1 MSNQKII
8 IKNSS
13 GTTTPSLQYG
23 ELAIKYLNGSEALY
37 SKNSANQIIAFNDW
51 AKILNKPTTL
61 SGYGITDALN
71 TSSTSQTK
79 SGALT
84 LTGGFRSEMP
94 AQNYNPFSS
103 YKIFDSIDTNL
114 LIGRANKIKVSV
126 NGVENTTAAN
136 SLFNQN
142 YEEYNIVCG
151 REGDAPLTLNIDLVS
166 KGLYG
171 GNGITYASG
180 YVYLHFYSAPLLPAT
195 YTARVK
201 NKDNVWYDMTLTPVT
216 SSTLKG
222 TIPIALYLKELE
234 FTFTTGT
241 GSPYVTSN
249 IKWGLTEVEYHGA
262 RMSLSQG
269 GKISSV
275 GGYIGGSLTVDGG
288 VVGNASSATKLQT
301 SRTIWG
307 QSFDGTG
314 NVSGSMYGVRSINND
329 VIDYM
334 TTGGQYF
341 YTMSN
346 NQSPLLTLSSNVGI
360 GTTDPQYKLDVSG
373 DIRSNYMYF
382 KKYNDNGVA
391 GYVGRGATN
400 NNNLQLLSYSGNS
413 VYIGANEN
421 DVDGITINTSNNV
434 GIGTT
439 SPSYKLDV
447 NGSVRTGTIII
458 DEHVSDAGIKINNN
472 SNTYSRIRFFDSVEN
487 LGTIHAFTGN
497 QFLFNNQK
505 CINIDSNGAI
515 SLGHWN
521 EPNLYIN
528 TVNGCVGI
536 SNTNPQFKLDVY
548 GASRIYGSLHLN
560 NEGWLNLYNGANT
573 STISLSHNN
582 ASSKLDIY
590 NRTLGNWA
598 NVEAGFL
605 TCDTITMKNN
615 LSEKFIRSNA
625 WGGAIRLRAN
635 SGAATDRG
643 LQLGRVDNNLAFT
656 SFMAFN
662 GDSGNVSIASTLDN
676 GYKLDV
682 NGSGHYASELYLDYG
697 LRISNAAGS
706 GEGISLFAE
715 SSTNPNY
722 GLMFART
729 VYKGT
734 HGAVNGDWATY
745 FTMSPDSGR
754 GWIFTNSASSTN
766 GNVASIS
773 NTGNFTAS
781 GEVTAYSAS
790 DIRLKTNI
798 KPIMSAIDV
807 INKLNPVTYN
817 WNEKAKE
824 LNPLKDDST
833 EYGLIA
839 QELEVVMPELVHTIY
854 DKYKSIDYVK
864 LVPIL
869 IKAVQEQQK
878 QINELKQNR
887 WLS

>member
-1 MSNQKII
+1 
-8 IKNSS
+8 
-13 GTTTPSLQYG
+13 
-23 ELAIKYLNGSEALY
+23 
-37 SKNSANQIIAFNDW
+37 
-51 AKILNKPTTL
+51 
-61 SGYGITDALN
+61 
-71 TSSTSQTK
+71 
-79 SGALT
+79 
-84 LTGGFRSEMP
+84 
-94 AQNYNPFSS
+94 
-103 YKIFDSIDTNL
+103 
-114 LIGRANKIKVSV
+114 
-126 NGVENTTAAN
+126 
-136 SLFNQN
+136 
-142 YEEYNIVCG
+142 
-151 REGDAPLTLNIDLVS
+151 
-166 KGLYG
+166 
-171 GNGITYASG
+171 
-180 YVYLHFYSAPLLPAT
+180 
-195 YTARVK
+195 
-201 NKDNVWYDMTLTPVT
+201 
-216 SSTLKG
+216 
-222 TIPIALYLKELE
+222 
-234 FTFTTGT
+234 
-241 GSPYVTSN
+241 
-249 IKWGLTEVEYHGA
+249 
-262 RMSLSQG
+262 
-269 GKISSV
+269 
-275 GGYIGGSLTVDGG
+275 
-288 VVGNASSATKLQT
+288 
-301 SRTIWG
+301 
-307 QSFDGTG
+307 
-314 NVSGSMYGVRSINND
+314 MYGVRSINND

-360 GTTDPQYKLDVSG
+360 GTTDPQYKLDV
-373 DIRSNYMYF
+373 
-382 KKYNDNGVA
+382 
-391 GYVGRGATN
+391 
-400 NNNLQLLSYSGNS
+400 
-413 VYIGANEN
+413 
-421 DVDGITINTSNNV
+421 
-434 GIGTT
+434 
-439 SPSYKLDV
+439 

-458 DEHVSDAGIKINNN
+458 DENVSDAGLRINNN
-472 SNTYSRIRFFDSVEN
+472 SNTYSRIRFFDSAEN

-729 VYKGT
+729 IYKGT

-745 FTMSPDSGR
+745 FTMSPDAGR
-754 GWIFTNSASSTN
+754 GWIFTNSPTTTG

-773 NTGNFTAS
+773 SSGNLTCS
-781 GEVTAYSAS
+781 GEITAYSAS
-790 DIRLKTNI
+790 DSRLKTNI
-798 KPIMSAIDV
+798 KPITSAIDV
-807 INKLNPVTYN
+807 INKLNPVQYN

-824 LNPLKDDST
+824 LNPLKTDST

-839 QELEVVMPELVHTIY
+839 QEIEEVLPELVHPIY
-854 DKYKSIDYVK
+854 DGEYKSIDYVK
-864 LVPIL
+864 IVPLL
-869 IKAVQEQQK
+869 IGAIKELQLE
-878 QINELKQNR
+878 INELKNK
-887 WLS
+887 

>member
-1 MSNQKII
+1 MSQKII

-13 GTTTPSLQYG
+13 GTTTPTLQYG
-23 ELAIKYLNGSEALY
+23 ELAINFKSGSETLY
-37 SKNSANQIIAFNDW
+37 TKNSNNEIIAFNDW

-126 NGVENTTAAN
+126 NGVENTTASN

-201 NKDNVWYDMTLTPVT
+201 DKDNVWTNMTLTPVT

-249 IKWGLTEVEYHGA
+249 IKWGLTEVEYHGT

-288 VVGNASSATKLQT
+288 VVGNASSATKLAST
-301 SRTIWG
+301 RTIYG
-307 QSFDGTG
+307 QNFDGTQ
-314 NVSGSMYGVRSINND
+314 NIYGTIKD
-329 VIDYM
+329 VDTIQFSSSPY
-334 TTGGQYF
+334 
-341 YTMSN
+341 
-346 NQSPLLTLSSNVGI
+346 QST
-360 GTTDPQYKLDVSG
+360 
-373 DIRSNYMYF
+373 
-382 KKYNDNGVA
+382 
-391 GYVGRGATN
+391 YVWAN
-400 NNNLQLLSYSGNS
+400 NNG
-413 VYIGANEN
+413 
-421 DVDGITINTSNNV
+421 
-434 GIGTT
+434 
-439 SPSYKLDV
+439 
-447 NGSVRTGTIII
+447 
-458 DEHVSDAGIKINNN
+458 
-472 SNTYSRIRFFDSVEN
+472 
-487 LGTIHAFTGN
+487 
-497 QFLFNNQK
+497 
-505 CINIDSNGAI
+505 
-515 SLGHWN
+515 
-521 EPNLYIN
+521 
-528 TVNGCVGI
+528 
-536 SNTNPQFKLDVY
+536 
-548 GASRIYGSLHLN
+548 LHLN
-560 NEGWLNLYNGANT
+560 CNSGNELGLTISPNQNVRIGT
-573 STISLSHNN
+573 STD
-582 ASSKLDIY
+582 A
-590 NRTLGNWA
+590 
-598 NVEAGFL
+598 
-605 TCDTITMKNN
+605 
-615 LSEKFIRSNA
+615 
-625 WGGAIRLRAN
+625 
-635 SGAATDRG
+635 
-643 LQLGRVDNNLAFT
+643 
-656 SFMAFN
+656 
-662 GDSGNVSIASTLDN
+662 

-682 NGSGHYASELYLDYG
+682 NGSTRISGSLSITDTIIRSNAYAVDSDVYGNLNWKTGAENWYNWNVGGIMCVFKSGNVMIGSTTDSGHKLNVNGVLRNIYEGDPLTGEIVSKSLAYNSSPYG
-697 LRISNAAGS
+697 LITRIYSTGVVSLQSQRESNNSETFGLTLQPLGGNVGIGTTSTSYKLDVSGTFRVNYNYSTTFTGNDINFTRTDGSSYINAGQTLSLGAGGTSGVLNLTNANVATFKELLLADGARIYSAAGA
-706 GEGISLFAE
+706 GLGISLFNE
-715 SSTNPNY
+715 PSFNPNY
-722 GLMFART
+722 GLMFAQT
-729 VYKGT
+729 VYKGK
-734 HGAVNGDWATY
+734 HGAVSGDWATY
-745 FTMSPDSGR
+745 FTMSPDAGR
-754 GWIFTNSASSTN
+754 GWIFTNSASSSG

-773 NTGNFTAS
+773 NTGNLTCS

-790 DIRLKTNI
+790 DIRLKANI
-798 KPIMSAIDV
+798 RPITSAIDV
-807 INKLNPVTYN
+807 INKLNPVQYN
-817 WNEKAKE
+817 WNSVAKE
-824 LNPLKDDST
+824 LNPLKGDST

-839 QELEVVMPELVHTIY
+839 QELEKVMPELVHTIY

-869 IKAVQEQQK
+869 IKGMQELK
-878 QINELKQNR
+878 AEINELKNK
-887 WLS
+887 

>member
-1 MSNQKII
+1 MSQKII

-13 GTTTPSLQYG
+13 GSTTPTLQYG

-37 SKNSANQIIAFNDW
+37 TKNSANQIIAFNDW

-151 REGDAPLTLNIDLVS
+151 REGDTPLTLNIDLVS

-180 YVYLHFYSAPLLPAT
+180 YVYLHFYSTPLLPAT

-201 NKDNVWYDMTLTPVT
+201 DKDNVWTNMTLTPVT

-222 TIPIALYLKELE
+222 TIPIGYYLKELE

-249 IKWGLTEVEYHGA
+249 IKWGLTEVEYHGT

-288 VVGNASSATKLQT
+288 VVGNSSSATKLAST
-301 SRTIWG
+301 RTIYG
-307 QSFDGTG
+307 QNFDGTQNIFGQIKDVDTIQFSSSPYQSTYVWANNNGLHLNCNSG
-314 NVSGSMYGVRSINND
+314 NELGLSI
-329 VIDYM
+329 
-334 TTGGQYF
+334 
-341 YTMSN
+341 
-346 NQSPLLTLSSNVGI
+346 SPLQNVRI
-360 GTTDPQYKLDVSG
+360 GTSTD
-373 DIRSNYMYF
+373 
-382 KKYNDNGVA
+382 A
-391 GYVGRGATN
+391 G
-400 NNNLQLLSYSGNS
+400 
-413 VYIGANEN
+413 
-421 DVDGITINTSNNV
+421 
-434 GIGTT
+434 
-439 SPSYKLDV
+439 YKLDV
-447 NGSVRTGTIII
+447 NGTT
-458 DEHVSDAGIKINNN
+458 
-472 SNTYSRIRFFDSVEN
+472 RIF
-487 LGTIHAFTGN
+487 GG
-497 QFLFNNQK
+497 
-505 CINIDSNGAI
+505 
-515 SLGHWN
+515 
-521 EPNLYIN
+521 
-528 TVNGCVGI
+528 
-536 SNTNPQFKLDVY
+536 
-548 GASRIYGSLHLN
+548 LHLN
-560 NEGWLNLYNGANT
+560 SEGWLQLYNGNNT

-605 TCDTITMKNN
+605 TVDTITMKNN

-662 GDSGNVSIASTLDN
+662 GDSGNVSINSTLDN

-729 VYKGT
+729 IYKGT

-745 FTMSPDSGR
+745 FTMSPDAGR
-754 GWIFTNSASSTN
+754 GWIFTNSPTTTG
-766 GNVASIS
+766 GNVASLS
-773 NTGNFTAS
+773 SSGNFTAS

-798 KPIMSAIDV
+798 KPITSAIDV
-807 INKLNPVTYN
+807 INKLNPVSYN
-817 WNEKAKE
+817 WNSVAKE
-824 LNPLKDDST
+824 LNPLKTDNT

-839 QELEVVMPELVHTIY
+839 QELEKVMPELVHEIY
-854 DKYKSIDYVK
+854 NEYKSIDYVK

-869 IKAVQEQQK
+869 IKGMQELK
-878 QINELKQNR
+878 AEINELKNK
-887 WLS
+887 